1 MHISRRAFMGGCA
14 GLGVT
19 GGMQLAWSPQVKAAG
34 NQHLI
39 IYLFLRG
46 GIDGLNL
53 VCPVSGTTRVNYEG
67 HRPYIRIPEP
77 GQTNGAIA
85 LADGWG
91 LNPRACVRLDAGGS
105 TVYDGAF
112 KKLWDDGDLAIVHGT
127 GMPPGYSTRSHFDA
141 QDHIER
147 GITENSSVNP
157 FDGWLARYLETQ
169 NIPASALIPAVS
181 TDGRPV
187 DSLTGFLRTSAVD
200 SLDDFHWLSNDNLRN
215 PDDTSMR
222 DHFLTMM
229 NGVYSKTD
237 ALGQAALHANEMIDV
252 VAAAVKA
259 DGGLTPHASYPR
271 DSRNDL
277 VSLAGDLHDITRLLH
292 SSLDFGLRVAT
303 LNMGGWDTHRQQE
316 NRYVGN
322 FGGKV
327 ETLTRSI
334 AAFVAETKALG
345 LGDRYTMVVQ
355 SEFGRRV
362 RENADRGTDH
372 GTGNVMFVVGQ
383 NVRGGQFYGSAPSLK
398 ASELFGNEDVPT
410 TTDYRHVIA
419 EVLQD
424 QLGLTSATLSN
435 VLPSYS
441 VPPRMGLFQQVA
453 DPNEPPPGTI
463 FVSGFE

>member
-1 MHISRRAFMGGCA
+1 MHISRRTFMGGCA
-14 GLGVT
+14 GLGVAS
-19 GGMQLAWSPQVKAAG
+19 GMQLAWAPEAKAAG

-46 GIDGLNL
+46 GMDGLNF
-53 VCPVSGTTRVNYEG
+53 VCPISGATRANYEG
-67 HRPYIRIPEP
+67 HRPYIQIPLP

-91 LNPRACVRLDAGGS
+91 LNPRACVRLDGS
-105 TVYDGAF
+105 GNKQYNGAF

-141 QDHIER
+141 QEHIER
-147 GITENSSVNP
+147 GITENSPTNP
-157 FDGWLARYLETQ
+157 FDGWLARYLESQ

-187 DSLTGFLRTSAVD
+187 DSLSGFLRTSAVD
-200 SLDDFHWLSNDNLRN
+200 SLDDFHWLSNDGLRN

-222 DHFLTMM
+222 EHFLTMM
-229 NGVYSKTD
+229 KSVYSNTD
-237 ALGQAALHANEMIDV
+237 PLGKAALHANEMIDV
-252 VAAAVKA
+252 VDAAVKA
-259 DGGLTPHASYPR
+259 DSGLTPHAGYPR
-271 DSRNDL
+271 NSRDDL
-277 VSLAGDLHDITRLLH
+277 LSLGSDLHDITRLLH

-303 LNMGGWDTHRQQE
+303 INVGGWDTHRQQE
-316 NRYVGN
+316 YQYAGN

-345 LGDRYTMVVQ
+345 MGDRYTMIVQ

-372 GTGNVMFVVGQ
+372 GTGNVMFVIGQ
-383 NVRGGQFYGSAPSLK
+383 NVRGGQFYGTAPSLR
-398 ASELFGNEDVPT
+398 SGELFGGEDVPV
-410 TTDYRHVIA
+410 TTDYRHVIG

-424 QLGLTSATLSN
+424 KANVTPAALSGI
-435 VLPSYS
+435 LPGYS
-441 VPPRMGLFQQVA
+441 VPQRMGLFQ
-453 DPNEPPPGTI
+453 DEPPLGTI
-463 FVSGFE
+463 FTSGFE